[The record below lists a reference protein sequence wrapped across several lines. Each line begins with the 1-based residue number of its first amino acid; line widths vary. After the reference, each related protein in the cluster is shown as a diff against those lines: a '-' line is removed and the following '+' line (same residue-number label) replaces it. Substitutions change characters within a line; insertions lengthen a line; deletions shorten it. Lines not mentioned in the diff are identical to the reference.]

1 MKIKK
6 YCFVLFLMM
15 VSIFSAQLFAQENS
29 ASTEK
34 QQEKVILTVEEA
46 VNYAKENSRTLK
58 SANIDLQIKKR
69 AKNFSWN
76 VLVPTVQATGTMSRA
91 NEVSNSM
98 DAIMSAINPYY
109 QPAEIEPSASAQK
122 TPVRW

>member
-6 YCFVLFLMM
+6 YCFILFLFI
-15 VSIFSAQLFAQENS
+15 VIFSTQSFAQEKTNN
-29 ASTEK
+29 
-34 QQEKVILTVEEA
+34 QQEKMILTVEEA

-76 VLVPTVQATGTMSRA
+76 VLVPSVQATVDWR
-91 NEVSNSM
+91 
-98 DAIMSAINPYY
+98 
-109 QPAEIEPSASAQK
+109 
-122 TPVRW
+122 